1 MNAIPFTI
9 HPDAFIHDC
18 LTTVTHFIP
27 GATAAFY
34 LVDNQL
40 TPEHHLLSGIDPQ
53 THQDYLASFMPI
65 DPLHPRRFNHLPV
78 TLARLEESSHTTDF
92 YRRFMQPNGISDMV
106 EVYVR
111 QRKRIVA
118 GLSLM
123 RDRAFTLAERLK
135 LRASLPLLSLATE
148 ELIPCEQQ
156 CRLTPKERQIVEMVR
171 EGSCNKR
178 IALRLDISLS
188 TVKTHLRNIF
198 AKTNANSRT
207 ELLSC
212 LGMAC
217 DRDYLM

>member
-1 MNAIPFTI
+1 MNSIPFTI

-18 LTTVTHFIP
+18 LTSLTHLIP
-27 GATAAFY
+27 GISAAFY
-34 LVDNQL
+34 LVDSHL
-40 TPEHHLLSGIDPQ
+40 TPTQHLLSGIDPQ
-53 THQDYLASFMPI
+53 THQDYLQSFLPI
-65 DPLHPRRFNHLPV
+65 DPLHPRRFNHLPIV
-78 TLARLEESSHTTDF
+78 LAALGESGRTTDF
-92 YRRFMQPNGISDMV
+92 YRRFMQPNGIHDMV
-106 EVYVR
+106 EVYIR

-123 RDRAFTLAERLK
+123 RDRTFTLAERLK
-135 LRASLPLLSLATE
+135 LRASLPLLELATE
-148 ELIPCEQQ
+148 ELIPCDPQ
-156 CRLTPKERQIVEMVR
+156 CRLTPKEQQIVEMVR